1 MNGEPSFLLLFFN
14 GLLCR
19 PSTLPYLHISQLPDS
34 DKIVPSEE
42 LANDEHSVE
51 RRVQGIYIHPLYQK
65 NVNHDYDFALIRLD
79 KAVPINRCLADLL
92 TSWEEVAKRSCPR
105 EW

>member
-1 MNGEPSFLLLFFN
+1 MESPLFSCCFSM
-14 GLLCR
+14 GCSVD
-19 PSTLPYLHISQLPDS
+19 PPPFHIFIYHNFQIPI
-34 DKIVPSEE
+34 KIVPSEE